1 MLLFTG
7 IEDVEGTGAD
17 LLSTGVLF
25 AEEYAGGPDAGAE
38 ADADPFGA
46 EAEEEYAGGPDA
58 GADADAD
65 SFGAEAEEDLPPPP
79 APPLPAHLPPDD
91 NFTSWQ
97 SFWFSTGL
105 V

>member
-1 MLLFTG
+1 VGLLSAG
-7 IEDVEGTGAD
+7 IEGAG

-38 ADADPFGA
+38 A
-46 EAEEEYAGGPDA
+46 
-58 GADADAD
+58 
-65 SFGAEAEEDLPPPP
+65 EEDSSGVEADEDWPAPPP
-79 APPLPAHLPPDD
+79 APPLPAHLPPVDS
-91 NFTSWQ
+91 FTSWQ